1 MGPSGAGEGKGGPS
15 GLSVV
20 FKRSPIGVLRREL
33 WEVRI
38 ICTYYVVHV
47 CITWSTNYDCSVTL
61 SVRVQY
67 MRIQCTCMIM
77 WSYLLNVINK
87 L

>member
-1 MGPSGAGEGKGGPS
+1 MMTECRLQTIAHWCPEGRVVGGTYT
-15 GLSVV
+15 
-20 FKRSPIGVLRREL
+20 
-33 WEVRI
+33 
-38 ICTYYVVHV
+38 CTYYVVHV

-77 WSYLLNVINK
+77 WSYLLM
-87 L
+87 